1 MRRLLVILVST
12 LCWGCF
18 VLDEIDSGQKEM
30 DRYDSKNKGKTA
42 EGAEAAA
49 PSGEK
54 QMSTAER
61 ARAWWDKARTFE
73 PRSDDEKSDIV
84 SCKVDGTT
92 RFMSQAD
99 CANSGGHFA
108 SGG

>member
-30 DRYDSKNKGKTA
+30 DRYDSKNKGKT
-42 EGAEAAA
+42 GEAAA
-49 PSGEK
+49 APQEK
-54 QMSTAER
+54 QMSSAER

-73 PRSDDEKSDIV
+73 PRADDEKSDIV

-99 CANSGGHFA
+99 CTNSGGHFS

>member
-42 EGAEAAA
+42 EAAA
-49 PSGEK
+49 PQEK

-61 ARAWWDKARTFE
+61 ARIWWDKA
-73 PRSDDEKSDIV
+73 
-84 SCKVDGTT
+84 TT
-92 RFMSQAD
+92 RRATS
-99 CANSGGHFA
+99 
-108 SGG
+108 